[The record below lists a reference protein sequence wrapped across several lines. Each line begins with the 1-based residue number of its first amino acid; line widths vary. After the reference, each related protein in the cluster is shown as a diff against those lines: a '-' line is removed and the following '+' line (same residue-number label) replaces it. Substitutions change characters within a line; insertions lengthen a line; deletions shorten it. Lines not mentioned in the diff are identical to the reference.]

1 METIGAPPALPDPS
15 SLPCA
20 PLLQSLCTSPLVA
33 CPYKE
38 SLFRRFFSWSTGASG
53 QDAPGHFCP
62 ISVAMTGWVREGK
75 PSSLASKWDKLGEV
89 IDASGF
95 LWAQGTGLHL
105 ESHSSMV
112 SRPSLLCPY
121 GLFLEVLP
129 KQIACKPV
137 FISGSA
143 SGGTWLK
150 WIRDDGPG
158 DEMREMG
165 GVGVGKIVCGT
176 TKITR
181 RKAGPGRKPQGIK
194 ERSRLYHSQPQEEEE
209 VKEPEGLGLK
219 GTGIWTRE
227 CGVLYFRDSVA
238 LTLWVRE
245 IEQPLP
251 ECHSRRTGSS
261 GEAQVSVRK
270 VEEGSLKMLRK

>member
-20 PLLQSLCTSPLVA
+20 PLLQSLCTSPLEA

-62 ISVAMTGWVREGK
+62 ISVAMTGWIREGK

-89 IDASGF
+89 VDASGF

-129 KQIACKPV
+129 KQIARKPV

-150 WIRDDGPG
+150 WIRDDGHG

-165 GVGVGKIVCGT
+165 GVGIGKIVCGT
-176 TKITR
+176 TEITQEESRTWAEASGNQGEKSAVPQPATR
-181 RKAGPGRKPQGIK
+181 RGGSEGTRGFGSQRNRDLDTRVWSVIFPGQCGPDTVG
-194 ERSRLYHSQPQEEEE
+194 
-209 VKEPEGLGLK
+209 EG
-219 GTGIWTRE
+219 
-227 CGVLYFRDSVA
+227 D
-238 LTLWVRE
+238 
-245 IEQPLP
+245 
-251 ECHSRRTGSS
+251 
-261 GEAQVSVRK
+261 
-270 VEEGSLKMLRK
+270 